1 MALKFTWTLKPFLFG
16 GLKSQ
21 ENPLFPEEIQQ
32 SLKLEVL
39 IISGK
44 KKMVRVASF
53 FGMAFG
59 AFIFWQTMDK
69 VHVWIALHQDE
80 KQERM
85 AKEAEIKKM
94 REELLRQNRERGD
107 TLL

>member
-1 MALKFTWTLKPFLFG
+1 
-16 GLKSQ
+16 
-21 ENPLFPEEIQQ
+21 
-32 SLKLEVL
+32 
-39 IISGK
+39 
-44 KKMVRVASF
+44 MVRVASF